1 MNRIKQSTENTADIY
16 LYGDVEADGW
26 WSDSETSAKSFKDR
40 LEELKDITQINLHI
54 NSLGGDVIEGI
65 AIFNL
70 LRQHPAKVNVYIDG
84 FACSIASV
92 IAMAGDVVYMPKN
105 TMMMI
110 HNCWSL
116 VVGNAKEM
124 RKTADDLDKI
134 METSIESYLSK
145 VKIERDELVELL
157 DAETWLTAE
166 ECYEKGFADVLLPLS
181 DAVAQQSATKTIEKL
196 LKENKQLKERAKD
209 QNIAINLDE
218 ESINKI
224 AEKMLEKSKEIAEI
238 TIKEMIK
245 GSAKEEP
252 KGLYQ
257 DSKKQ
262 NANNKTLFE
271 SFFNAIILKE
281 ENK

>member
-1 MNRIKQSTENTADIY
+1 MNRIKQSTKGIAEIY
-16 LYGDVEADGW
+16 LYGDVESDSW

-70 LRQHPAKVNVYIDG
+70 LKQHPAKINVYVDG

-92 IAMAGDVVYMPKN
+92 IAMAGDTIYMPRN

-110 HNCWSL
+110 HNCWSW
-116 VVGNAKEM
+116 VSGNAKEM

-145 VKIERDELVELL
+145 ISIERDELIELL

-166 ECYEKGFADVLLPLS
+166 ECYEKGFADELLPLS
-181 DAVAQQSATKTIEKL
+181 ETVAQQSATKTIEKL
-196 LKENKQLKERAKD
+196 LQENKQLKEQTKEKNVVID
-209 QNIAINLDE
+209 LDE
-218 ESINKI
+218 KTVKKI
-224 AEKMLEKSKEIAEI
+224 AEEISKQMIQGSTKEEIKGLFNNQNKDEKS
-238 TIKEMIK
+238 
-245 GSAKEEP
+245 
-252 KGLYQ
+252 
-257 DSKKQ
+257 
-262 NANNKTLFE
+262 KTLFE
-271 SFFNAIILKE
+271 SFFNAIILKG